1 MVKYEMNDIQKLFN
15 LDWTVIIFSIFIIM
29 SAIISIVTIIG
40 KFSEIIKKPVWW
52 IKKKNED
59 HELVLA
65 NAKAI
70 KELSERHGEDTRQ
83 SIRHDEIIRRELENL
98 TDLFVKK
105 QISDMRWEIN
115 NFATKISENKPC
127 NKDCFQ
133 HCFRTYEDYEDIL
146 KERKMKN
153 GEVEISMDIIR
164 NAYQTKMQNGE
175 I

>member
-1 MVKYEMNDIQKLFN
+1 MDEIKALLS
-15 LDWTVIIFSIFIIM
+15 LDLVALIRGIFIIM
-29 SAIISIVTIIG
+29 SGIIAIVTIIG
-40 KFSEIIKKPVWW
+40 KFSVIIKKPVWW

-59 HELVLA
+59 HELVIA

-70 KELSERHGEDTRQ
+70 KELSERHEEDTRQ
-83 SIRHDEIIRRELENL
+83 SIRHDEIIRKELENL

-153 GEVEISMDIIR
+153 GEVEISMKIIR